1 MAAQLYTAS
10 DETQK
15 AIVER
20 FRKLCDE
27 YQTKGKADWNMAQIT
42 QQRAAELACKFLPED
57 ITKYFRPIFN
67 LHIISK
73 D

>member
-1 MAAQLYTAS
+1 MAAQLYSAS
-10 DETQK
+10 GETQK

-20 FRKLCDE
+20 FRKLYDE
-27 YQTKGKADWNMAQIT
+27 YQTKGKADRNMAQIT

>member
-1 MAAQLYTAS
+1 MTGQIYTAS

-15 AIVER
+15 ETIER
-20 FRKLCDE
+20 FRRLYDE

-57 ITKYFRPIFN
+57 VTKYFRPIFN
-67 LHIISK
+67 LHIMLE

>member
-1 MAAQLYTAS
+1 MAAQLYTAFG
-10 DETQK
+10 ETQK

-20 FRKLCDE
+20 FRKLYDE

-57 ITKYFRPIFN
+57 VIKYFRPIFN
-67 LHIISK
+67 LHIMLK

>member
-10 DETQK
+10 GETQK

-20 FRKLCDE
+20 FRKLYDE

-42 QQRAAELACKFLPED
+42 QQRAAESACNFLPED
-57 ITKYFRPIFN
+57 VRKYFRPIFN
-67 LHIISK
+67 LHIMLK

>member
-20 FRKLCDE
+20 FRKLYDE

>member
-10 DETQK
+10 GETQK
-15 AIVER
+15 AIVEK
-20 FRKLCDE
+20 FRKLYDE

-57 ITKYFRPIFN
+57 VIKYFRPIFN

>member
-10 DETQK
+10 GETQK

-20 FRKLCDE
+20 FRKLYDE

-57 ITKYFRPIFN
+57 VRKYFRPIFN
-67 LHIISK
+67 LHIMLK